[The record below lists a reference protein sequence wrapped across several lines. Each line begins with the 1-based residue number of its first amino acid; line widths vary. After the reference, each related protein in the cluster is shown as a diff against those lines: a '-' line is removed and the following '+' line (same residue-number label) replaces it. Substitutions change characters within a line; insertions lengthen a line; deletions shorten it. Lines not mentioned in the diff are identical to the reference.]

1 MFICQ
6 DELAETVTRMK
17 AKLDQ
22 EMAAQNELKQ
32 KINELSV
39 HIENLSSQVGW
50 LIKKTYLH

>member
-1 MFICQ
+1 MFIRQ

-50 LIKKTYLH
+50 LI

>member
-50 LIKKTYLH
+50 LT